1 MQKFQSG
8 RNLYGSGHPNAS
20 KIIESQNNVIISSPL
35 VVNEIIVN
43 GVNVSTLLQ
52 NLLTR
57 IQELETTVNNQNQIL
72 NSLRGI
78 NLWKD

>member
-1 MQKFQSG
+1 MQKNQSG
-8 RNLYGSGHPNAS
+8 RNLYGSGHPNVS
-20 KIIESQNNVIISSPL
+20 KIIESQTSVNISSTL
-35 VVNEIIVN
+35 IVNELIVN

-57 IQELETTVNNQNQIL
+57 ILELETVVNNQNQIL

-78 NLWKD
+78 GN

>member
-35 VVNEIIVN
+35 VVNELIV
-43 GVNVSTLLQ
+43 SY
-52 NLLTR
+52 
-57 IQELETTVNNQNQIL
+57 
-72 NSLRGI
+72 
-78 NLWKD
+78 